1 MTLTRNHY
9 IALALAAALLLV
21 FASAT
26 FLSERRIHKLEQTI
40 ETQKQ
45 NAATLE
51 TKAAELE
58 LTAEQYRAKTA
69 YLEQQLTQLQSRAQ
83 KQDEQLQTLDR
94 TTDAARRNVLST
106 RGTRPDSPRS
116 AAELCQKL
124 AAVGHPCE

>member
-1 MTLTRNHY
+1 MNLTRNHY
-9 IALALAAALLLV
+9 IALALAALLV
-21 FASAT
+21 ITFAT
-26 FLSERRIHKLEQTI
+26 GIYISERRIRHLEQTI

-51 TKAAELE
+51 ARAAGLE

-69 YLEQQLTQLQSRAQ
+69 YLEQQLTQLQSLAQ

-94 TTDAARRNVLST
+94 TTDAARRNVART
-106 RGTRPDSPRS
+106 RNTSPDPPRT

-124 AAVGHPCE
+124 AALGHTCE